1 MCVSRLRNSPA
12 APNIVEQLKE
22 AFLKPSVLVALALT
36 FFATSDA
43 ALAQTRAE
51 RCSAYA
57 RQAARSTPTTT
68 GPLRGAARGAAGGAI
83 GGAIAGNAGRGAGIG
98 AAVGAG
104 VGTARGAAQRNRS
117 YQWYFDDC
125 MRR

>member
-1 MCVSRLRNSPA
+1 MKLGIFVA
-12 APNIVEQLKE
+12 I
-22 AFLKPSVLVALALT
+22 ALAL
-36 FFATSDA
+36 FAASSTVF
-43 ALAQTRAE
+43 AQTRAE

-57 RQAARSTPTTT
+57 RQAVRSIPTTT

-104 VGTARGAAQRNRS
+104 VGTVRGAAQRNRS

-125 MRR
+125 MRW

>member
-1 MCVSRLRNSPA
+1 MRLSAFVAVAFAFVA
-12 APNIVEQLKE
+12 ASDV
-22 AFLKPSVLVALALT
+22 AF
-36 FFATSDA
+36 
-43 ALAQTRAE
+43 AQTRAE

-57 RQAARSTPTTT
+57 RQAARSSPTTT

-104 VGTARGAAQRNRS
+104 LGTVRGGAQRSRS
-117 YQWYFDDC
+117 YQWYFDRC
-125 MRR
+125 MSR

>member
-1 MCVSRLRNSPA
+1 MLRTVFAIAVAGLIFAAVS
-12 APNIVEQLKE
+12 IV
-22 AFLKPSVLVALALT
+22 
-36 FFATSDA
+36 ATSGA
-43 ALAQTRAE
+43 ALAQTKAE

-57 RQAARSTPTTT
+57 RQAARSSPTTT

-104 VGTARGAAQRNRS
+104 VGTARGVAQRNRS